1 MRSVRG
7 ETDVNRQ
14 RHAKGPSVPMRRRAR
29 SLVRHL
35 GLDVHRYQ
43 PALDIAVRRSR
54 LLRDHRVGVVVDGGA
69 NTGQWAL
76 GVRRNGYSG
85 PLLSFEPLAEP
96 FSKLLGAAAGD
107 ASWRCVRAALGDVDA
122 MMPMNVADNSRSSS
136 LLPMELAHV
145 DVAPQSSYIGS
156 EIVRVVRLD
165 TIVPE
170 MVRPGQRLA
179 LKLDLQGY
187 EAAALAGA
195 ERILADVRIIEC
207 ELSVV
212 LLYEGQAL
220 YIEMIEMLD
229 AFGFTLASVCEG
241 LTNPATGRVLQM
253 DAIFVR
259 ANG

>member
-1 MRSVRG
+1 MNER
-7 ETDVNRQ
+7 
-14 RHAKGPSVPMRRRAR
+14 RHVKGPSVPICRRAR
-29 SLVRHL
+29 TLVRYL

-54 LLRDHRVGVVVDGGA
+54 LLRDHRVGLVVDGGA

-96 FSKLLGAAAGD
+96 FSKLLSAAAGD

-122 MMPMNVADNSRSSS
+122 TMPMNVSGNSVSSS
-136 LLPMELAHV
+136 LLPMDPAHV
-145 DVAPQSSYIGS
+145 HAAPESAYVGT
-156 EIVRVVRLD
+156 EVVQVMRLD
-165 TIVPE
+165 SVVPK
-170 MVRPGQRLA
+170 MVRPGLRLA

-212 LLYEGQAL
+212 SLYAGQPL
-220 YIEMIEMLD
+220 YIEVIEMLD
-229 AFGFTLASVCEG
+229 DFGFTLASICEG
-241 LTNPATGRVLQM
+241 LTNPATGLVLQM

-259 ANG
+259 ADG